1 MRHLLVLSLLA
12 LSACA
17 APSALPPTQVSRP
30 LISAQSQMAPQAS
43 GPDSL
48 PVHLRIQRAEIE
60 VSSTELNR
68 QFKHI
73 LSLSNE
79 QRLREPVLR
88 SLDANQGLELVG
100 RVKAANWLPEVSFRV
115 SGTLGARP
123 GNVLRFSPTD
133 IRVVGLPVKSLLDL
147 IGVELSNIAKFKDRW
162 GRVVQ
167 SGNDIDLIIEK
178 FTQDAVIEGQIRE
191 VRTSASGV
199 MVVF

>member
-12 LSACA
+12 LNACA
-17 APSALPPTQVSRP
+17 APSALPPVQVSRP
-30 LISAQSQMAPQAS
+30 ISAQSQIAPQAS

-60 VSSTELNR
+60 VASAELNR

-100 RVKAANWLPEVSFRV
+100 RVKAASWLPEVSFRV
-115 SGTLGARP
+115 SGNLGARP
-123 GNVLRFSPTD
+123 GNVIRFSPTD